1 MKRIYLSTAMLFGM
15 AVFPAVAAD
24 LPAFRPAV
32 PEFSWTGFY
41 AGGNAGFAWATANVS
56 QTLFAPAPFVPGD
69 AAAVSSSASPLLHP
83 TNAAV
88 GVQAGYNHQWGN
100 FVLGGEVDF
109 DYLHL
114 QASKS
119 TTSAFPSTLPGGVVG
134 PPVASFSTATSASTN
149 WLFTARPRL
158 GWAVGT
164 WLFYATG
171 GLALARETF
180 NQSVALVAPFTET
193 TSLTANRVGW
203 TAGAGVE
210 YAINRNWSI
219 KGEYLHVDLASAGTA
234 ATLTPPFPGL
244 GMAGSFRLT
253 TEIARAGVNY
263 HF

>member
-1 MKRIYLSTAMLFGM
+1 M
-15 AVFPAVAAD
+15 AAASAVAAD
-24 LPAFRPAV
+24 LRPIAPPV
-32 PEFSWTGFY
+32 VADFSWTGFY
-41 AGGNAGFAWATANVS
+41 AGGNAGVAWGTANVS

-69 AAAVSSSASPLLHP
+69 AAAVSSAASPLLHSN
-83 TNAAV
+83 TAAV

-100 FVLGGEVDF
+100 LVFGGEVDF

-114 QASKS
+114 QAPKS
-119 TTSAFPSTLPGGVVG
+119 AISVFPSTLPGGVVG
-134 PPVASFSTATSASTN
+134 PPVQTFSTTTSVSTN

-158 GWAVGT
+158 GWSVGT

-171 GLALARETF
+171 GLALARENF
-180 NQSVALVAPFTET
+180 NQSVALVAPFMET

-210 YAINRNWSI
+210 YAINRNWSL
-219 KGEYLHVDLASAGTA
+219 KAEYLHVDLGTASTA

-244 GMAGSFRLT
+244 GMTGSFRLT
-253 TEIARAGVNY
+253 TEIARGGVNY